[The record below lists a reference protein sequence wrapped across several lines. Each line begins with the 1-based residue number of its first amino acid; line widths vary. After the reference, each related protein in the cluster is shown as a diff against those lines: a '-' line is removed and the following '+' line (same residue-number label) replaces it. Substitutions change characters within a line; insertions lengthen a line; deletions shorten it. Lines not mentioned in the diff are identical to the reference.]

1 MYRRLLCRGKYFFAV
16 LLIFIL
22 FFGCSDNDKTAQ
34 AIEKINIDLKVS
46 RFDQE
51 FAKANAA
58 DIPALKKS
66 YPYLFPTQYADSI
79 WVAKLKDTI
88 QLELLSEIEH
98 AFPDFTE
105 ETQELEQL
113 FKHIKYYFPEYNVP
127 KVVTVTSDV
136 EYNYRI
142 ILTDSLLLI
151 GLDNYLGPDHKFYQG
166 IQNYIAQGL
175 DKRYLTSDVASA
187 FAKQVV
193 PGPKDRT
200 FLAQMVYY
208 GKELFLKDKLM
219 PVATDAQKI
228 NYSQEQL
235 DWAKVNEQQTW
246 RNFIEQ
252 KHLYSTDNKLAQRF
266 LDPAPFSKFGLEID
280 NESPGRI
287 GRFMGWQ
294 IVRAFMEKNDISLR
308 QMLNLS
314 AEEIFKKA
322 NYKPTK

>member
-1 MYRRLLCRGKYFFAV
+1 MNRRLLWWGKCFFAV
-16 LLIFIL
+16 LLISIL

-34 AIEKINIDLKVS
+34 EIEKIKVDLKVY

-51 FAKANAA
+51 FAKAGPV
-58 DIPALKKS
+58 DIPELKKN
-66 YPYLFPTQYADSI
+66 YPYLFPAQYDDSI
-79 WVAKLKDTI
+79 WIVKLKDTV
-88 QLELLSEIEH
+88 QLELLSEIEL
-98 AFPDFTE
+98 AFPDFNE
-105 ETQELEQL
+105 ETQELELL
-113 FKHIKYYFPEYNVP
+113 FKHIKYYFPEYEVP

-151 GLDNYLGPDHKFYQG
+151 GLDNYLGPEHKFYQG

-175 DKRYLTSDVASA
+175 DKRYLISDVASA

-193 PGPKDRT
+193 QGPRERT

-208 GKELFLKDKLM
+208 GKELFLKDMLM
-219 PVATDAQKI
+219 PLATDAQKI

-235 DWAKVNEQQTW
+235 DWAKANEQQTW

-252 KHLYSTDNKLAQRF
+252 EHLYSTDNKLAQRF
-266 LDPAPFSKFGLEID
+266 LDLAPFSKFGLEID

-294 IVRAFMEKNDISLR
+294 IVRAFMEKNDVTLR